1 MCKPHRCALAAEAVV
16 TVTTTT
22 LGQNVDV
29 DNIQVVVRLEKHSL
43 NESTTAG
50 TTTVPN
56 STEARALANTAE
68 PAAHAQSVPFSKS
81 VTNDVRAVL
90 ATCMRIFLLFIG
102 LCFVQGVVESAE
114 AKSSSADVRSVW
126 ATMRLLPPLIAAWH
140 VLKMPVLQ
148 GWTSKREKAAQSEP
162 SVVLVQLDA
171 ALEANGSKVRSKTGN
186 VQAVCGQCEHGGRWL
201 ICLTYSTL
209 KYRTWAEESRSTM

>member
-1 MCKPHRCALAAEAVV
+1 MCKPHRCALATEAVV

-29 DNIQVVVRLEKHSL
+29 DNIQVVVRLEKRSL
-43 NESTTAG
+43 NEKTTAG
-50 TTTVPN
+50 ITTVPN

-90 ATCMRIFLLFIG
+90 ATCMRVFLLFIG

-171 ALEANGSKVRSKTGN
+171 ASEANGSKMRSKTGN

-209 KYRTWAEESRSTM
+209 K